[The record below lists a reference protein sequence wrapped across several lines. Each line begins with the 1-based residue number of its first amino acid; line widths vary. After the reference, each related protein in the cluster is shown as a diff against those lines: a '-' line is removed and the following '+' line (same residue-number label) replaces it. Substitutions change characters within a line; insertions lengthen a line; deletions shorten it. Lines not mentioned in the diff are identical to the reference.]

1 MSFLYNK
8 VNSWNIKNSMSNSMC
23 LFLRPLK
30 FFFFWYNYFMKY
42 LCTSILPWLKDCKLK
57 WFFSCCCCVFVQNT
71 SMLHTI
77 NNIIDSNCQPIRL
90 QNSWQYASC
99 FLLISVTYKCMECMC
114 ISHKIWFH
122 YCGTLHNN
130 CQKLLKWPSP
140 IGDMDFM
147 AQWCSIVLT

>member
-30 FFFFWYNYFMKY
+30 FFFFFWDNYFMKY
-42 LCTSILPWLKDCKLK
+42 LSSSSLTERLQIKMIFLVVIVVFLFKTPACYTLSII
-57 WFFSCCCCVFVQNT
+57 V
-71 SMLHTI
+71 
-77 NNIIDSNCQPIRL
+77 IDSNWQPIRL

-99 FLLISVTYKCMECMC
+99 FLPISVTYKCMECMC
-114 ISHKIWFH
+114 ISRKIWFP

-130 CQKLLKWPSP
+130 CHKLLKWSSP
-140 IGDMDFM
+140 TGDMDFM